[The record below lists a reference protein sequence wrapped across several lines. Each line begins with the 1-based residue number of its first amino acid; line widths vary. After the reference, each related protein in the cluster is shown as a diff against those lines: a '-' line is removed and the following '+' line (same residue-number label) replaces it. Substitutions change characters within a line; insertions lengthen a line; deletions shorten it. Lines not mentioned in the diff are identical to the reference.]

1 MGGGAAGLGAKA
13 WTCAHQEGRTA
24 SRLSLSVTPDC
35 VMSLQAHPGVRPVVL
50 AVCPPPL
57 ETRLWGSR
65 GPWSRGRAEAVA
77 GPGGR
82 QAGARH
88 SPVSG
93 ASAESPISAPLSP
106 AEARLGLARRQAPA
120 PRPCLRPHLPPPR
133 GHIHSTPPASP
144 SLVSSVPLTP
154 LGAVLSAVPV
164 PGASGEGAQCHQGHR
179 GPCRAS
185 PWAAVL
191 RGNARPQA
199 GPAQPPCCR
208 NLSGARPHGRA
219 PSR

>member
-1 MGGGAAGLGAKA
+1 MWQLPRG
-13 WTCAHQEGRTA
+13 A
-24 SRLSLSVTPDC
+24 SRECSGRPDGVTSVPLRHTGLCHVPPSTSWRPACGAGSVSTPTGD
-35 VMSLQAHPGVRPVVL
+35 
-50 AVCPPPL
+50 
-57 ETRLWGSR
+57 
-65 GPWSRGRAEAVA
+65 EA
-77 GPGGR
+77 
-82 QAGARH
+82 
-88 SPVSG
+88 VSG